1 MKKLTPGSL
10 APNAASG
17 TVQSKLNADGA
28 VSSHRL
34 EVPLQAAYDSLSHDR
49 MIVRALWH
57 IPMPVLYFCA
67 FVSMLFAH
75 IPSTNMYEQG
85 YAVSSTL
92 ATSGSDTVTTDSTM
106 KFYNIGQISDVF
118 DWLTDTFVPSVFITE
133 DYNGKALT
141 KDLWGRVAMFNKVLG
156 AVNFQVTRKA
166 IHTCITQPFLENLYP
181 HCYDASHTTTEQKL
195 VSFDTSA
202 TDAAGKINALKAQG
216 DWLDF
221 STEELLITIVTY
233 NGELQGYAVTEMQL
247 TFSEGGSVQTSSS
260 TTPALSN
267 PYSASITTAA
277 DIIVLIFFLL
287 ALGTQLRRLYR
298 HRRSGIR
305 NLVCG
310 DVWVVIEHSS
320 TVAVVAFYFVWI
332 SIVLLMFQKDFRNN
346 LASLV
351 VSGKNWASDVGARD
365 HLYAVIDRLKAVAKL
380 TVALRLIAT
389 LAIFLLSLRILKRF
403 RFHPRLSILTRTVAS
418 ALHQFS
424 AFFIVFIVIF
434 VTFAVSGTILF
445 GDRVEGFSSLQT
457 AMETCINM
465 LFGNF
470 DYESI
475 QGLYDPV
482 CMFYYWGYMIVVSLV
497 LLNMM
502 LAIVLD
508 AYAEVSSE
516 SYKSQYN
523 LTVARIAD
531 NMVWTLLLWINDIVH
546 RRSRRRKRDVSART
560 APQMGESIR
569 HSQLS
574 FAELDRADVVF
585 RGRIRPCLLER
596 GLGAILEQKEAT
608 QGGKLTSR
616 MLMEMFPSASI
627 QEGEARATLE
637 YIVGGFASP
646 TSSDANSQNGE
657 QQDKSADVS
666 DNDEMVRPAPAAYV
680 ARQGPSIADTT
691 SCSNTIEN
699 ADVQQMARQL
709 AALEQKL
716 DLLLSQKL

>member
-1 MKKLTPGSL
+1 M
-10 APNAASG
+10 
-17 TVQSKLNADGA
+17 
-28 VSSHRL
+28 
-34 EVPLQAAYDSLSHDR
+34 
-49 MIVRALWH
+49 
-57 IPMPVLYFCA
+57 
-67 FVSMLFAH
+67 
-75 IPSTNMYEQG
+75 
-85 YAVSSTL
+85 TL
-92 ATSGSDTVTTDSTM
+92 ATHLFAAALGALVPSFLLILQMEKQWARELPPQCSGVLDSVFWLLPDAIFPHLECMGASGRALYVDFYVFDLFLFPLIYSTALLGLLRRLWPTAKFVHPKAAEALPERWETLENVVSVLTRTKWVVVLSANIFVVVGALKLMVGRADTKSTKSSKDDDTVTTDSTM

-141 KDLWGRVAMFNKVLG
+141 KDLWGRVATVPREPVPSLLRRIPYYNGAKV
-156 AVNFQVTRKA
+156 
-166 IHTCITQPFLENLYP
+166 
-181 HCYDASHTTTEQKL
+181 

-221 STEELLITIVTY
+221 STKELLITIVTY

-247 TFSEGGSVQTSSS
+247 TFSKEARS
-260 TTPALSN
+260 
-267 PYSASITTAA
+267 
-277 DIIVLIFFLL
+277 
-287 ALGTQLRRLYR
+287 GTQLRRLYR

-389 LAIFLLSLRILKRF
+389 LAIFLLSLRILK
-403 RFHPRLSILTRTVAS
+403 S

-470 DYESI
+470 DYDSI
-475 QGLYDPV
+475 QGLYDP
-482 CMFYYWGYMIVVSLV
+482 
-497 LLNMM
+497 
-502 LAIVLD
+502 
-508 AYAEVSSE
+508 SE
-516 SYKSQYN
+516 QRELQVQYN
-523 LTVARIAD
+523 LAVARIAD
-531 NMVWTLLLWINDIVH
+531 NMVWTLLLWINDLVLAEVVE
-546 RRSRRRKRDVSART
+546 DCT
-560 APQMGESIR
+560 PDGETIR

-585 RGRIRPCLLER
+585 RGRIRPSLLER

-616 MLMEMFPSASI
+616 MLMEMFPLASI

-637 YIVGGFASP
+637 YI
-646 TSSDANSQNGE
+646 NGE

-699 ADVQQMARQL
+699 ADVRQMARQL

>member
-1 MKKLTPGSL
+1 M
-10 APNAASG
+10 APNVASDSLQQKIKAG
-17 TVQSKLNADGA
+17 DAS
-28 VSSHRL
+28 RL
-34 EVPLQAAYDSLSHDR
+34 EIPVQTAYDSLCHDR
-49 MIVRALWH
+49 KIVRAVWR
-57 IPMPVLYFCA
+57 IPVPVLYFCA

-75 IPSTNMYEQG
+75 IPATNMYEQG

-141 KDLWGRVAMFNKVLG
+141 KDLWGRVAAFNKVLG

-181 HCYDASHTTTEQKL
+181 HCYDASNTTTEQKL
-195 VSFDTSA
+195 ISFDTPA
-202 TDAAGKINALKAQG
+202 TDAIGKINALKAQG

-267 PYSASITTAA
+267 PYSASLTTAA
-277 DIIVLIFFLL
+277 DTIVLMFFLL

-298 HRRSGIR
+298 YRRSGIR
-305 NLVCG
+305 TLVCG
-310 DVWVVIEHSS
+310 DVWVVIEHAS

-332 SIVLLMFQKDFRNN
+332 SIVLLMYQQEFRNN

-351 VSGKNWASDVGARD
+351 VTGKNWASDAEARD
-365 HLYAVIDRLKAVAKL
+365 RLYAVIDRLKAVAKL

-418 ALHQFS
+418 ALHQFG
-424 AFFIVFIVIF
+424 AFFVVFIVIF

-445 GDRVEGFSSLQT
+445 GDRVEEFSSLET

-470 DYESI
+470 DYDSI
-475 QGLYDPV
+475 QGLYAPV

-523 LTVARIAD
+523 LAVTRIVD
-531 NMVWTLLLWINDIVH
+531 NMVWTCLLWMNDLV
-546 RRSRRRKRDVSART
+546 RCKSRKNKRDVSART
-560 APQMGESIR
+560 APQIGETIR
-569 HSQLS
+569 PQLN

-585 RGRIRPCLLER
+585 RGRIRPWLLER
-596 GLGAILEQKEAT
+596 GLSAMLEQKEVT
-608 QGGKLTSR
+608 QTGNLTPR

-627 QEGEARATLE
+627 QESEARATLQH
-637 YIVGGFASP
+637 IMDGFVRPNS
-646 TSSDANSQNGE
+646 SNSDAHNGE
-657 QQDKSADVS
+657 QQSK
-666 DNDEMVRPAPAAYV
+666 DEDETVHSAYV
-680 ARQGPSIADTT
+680 VRQGLNITDTVT
-691 SCSNTIEN
+691 PTEDTDI
-699 ADVQQMARQL
+699 QRMARQL
-709 AALEQKL
+709 AILEQKL
-716 DLLLSQKL
+716 DLLLSQKQ